1 MGPEARADSF
11 GSEGDA
17 MTEETNPPQP
27 AVRSERRGA
36 VLLVRIDRPEVRNA
50 ISPAVSTECAAQF
63 DVFAADPSL
72 RVAILTG
79 TGGQAF
85 CAGSDLRP
93 QSTKVPRPA
102 TGFGG
107 LTERFDLDKPIIAA
121 VNGVALGGGFE
132 LALACDIII
141 AAAGAS
147 FGLPEPRIGL
157 APLAGGPHRLARAI
171 GDKRAL
177 ALLLSARTVDA
188 REAQVLGFVHE
199 VVPDDKLMDTAWRLA
214 EDIAALSPA
223 AVRACKQLVARGLA
237 EPSVEAAMRAQ
248 ADYPAV
254 KAMFASGDARE
265 GVRAFREKRA
275 PEWRS

>member
-1 MGPEARADSF
+1 
-11 GSEGDA
+11 
-17 MTEETNPPQP
+17 MTEETQPPQP

-36 VLLVRIDRPEVRNA
+36 ILLVRIDRPEVRNA

-63 DVFAADPSL
+63 DPFAADPWL

-79 TGGQAF
+79 TGGQAY

-93 QSTKVPRPA
+93 QRTKVPRPA

-121 VNGVALGGGFE
+121 
-132 LALACDIII
+132 
-141 AAAGAS
+141 
-147 FGLPEPRIGL
+147 
-157 APLAGGPHRLARAI
+157 
-171 GDKRAL
+171 
-177 ALLLSARTVDA
+177 
-188 REAQVLGFVHE
+188 
-199 VVPDDKLMDTAWRLA
+199 
-214 EDIAALSPA
+214 LSPA
-223 AVRACKQLVARGLA
+223 AVRACKQLGTRGGA

-265 GVRAFREKRA
+265 GVCAFREKRA

>member
-1 MGPEARADSF
+1 
-11 GSEGDA
+11 
-17 MTEETNPPQP
+17 MTEASDSSRP

-36 VLLVRIDRPEVRNA
+36 VLLICIDRPEVRNA
-50 ISPAVSTECAAQF
+50 ISPAVSTECAALF
-63 DVFAADPSL
+63 DAFAADPSL

-79 TGGQAF
+79 TGDKAF

-93 QSTKVPRPA
+93 QPSKVPRPA

-107 LTERFDLDKPIIAA
+107 LSERFDLDKPVIAA

-132 LALACDIII
+132 LALACDIIL
-141 AAAGAS
+141 AAASAS

-177 ALLLSARTVDA
+177 ALLLSGRTIA
-188 REAQVLGFVHE
+188 AQEGHVLGFVHR
-199 VVPDDKLMDTAWRLA
+199 VVADDELMDTAWLLA
-214 EDIAALSPA
+214 EEIAALSPA
-223 AVRACKQLVARGLA
+223 AVRACKQLVTRGLA

-248 ADYPAV
+248 GDYPAV
-254 KAMFASGDARE
+254 QAMLASGDAKE

-275 PEWRS
+275 PEWKS

>member
-1 MGPEARADSF
+1 
-11 GSEGDA
+11 
-17 MTEETNPPQP
+17 
-27 AVRSERRGA
+27 
-36 VLLVRIDRPEVRNA
+36 
-50 ISPAVSTECAAQF
+50 
-63 DVFAADPSL
+63 L

-79 TGGQAF
+79 AGDQAF

-93 QSTKVPRPA
+93 QPSKVPRPA

-107 LTERFDLDKPIIAA
+107 LTQRFDLDKPVIAA

-147 FGLPEPRIGL
+147 FGLPEPRLGL

-171 GDKRAL
+171 GDKRTL
-177 ALLLSARTVDA
+177 GLLLSARIIDA
-188 REAQVLGFVHE
+188 PEAHALGFVHR
-199 VVPDDKLMDTAWRLA
+199 VVPDDELVDVAWRHA
-214 EDIAALSPA
+214 EEIAALSPA
-223 AVRACKQLVARGLA
+223 AVRACKQLVTRGLA

-254 KAMFASGDARE
+254 KAMFALGDAKE

-275 PEWRS
+275 PQWRS